1 MFKHTLIAAALAIT
15 TGTASADTLALWNF
29 NDSNLAADAG
39 AGTAAHV
46 GGTTTSGFN
55 SGGGSSDPVQP
66 GTGWSISTFAAQ
78 GTGDLTRGA
87 SFTVSTLG
95 FENIG
100 FSYDMRHS
108 NTAAGH
114 EVLQYSVDGTN
125 FVDLAT
131 FATNNN
137 GATQPLWFNGR
148 GADLSAVTAADNQAA
163 LTFRVVATFAPG
175 TGAYAASNTGA
186 SYNSTGGT
194 WRFDMVTV
202 SGTPLAAVPEPATTA
217 LLLAGLGA
225 VGWLAR
231 RRSA

>member
-15 TGTASADTLALWNF
+15 AGAANADTLALWNF
-29 NDSNLAADAG
+29 NDGNLVVDVG
-39 AGTAAHV
+39 AGTAGQV

-55 SGGGSSDPVQP
+55 SGGGSSDPTQP
-66 GTGWSISTFAAQ
+66 GVGWSISTFAAQ
-78 GTGDLTRGA
+78 GTGDKTRGA

-95 FENIG
+95 FENIS

-114 EVLQYSVDGTN
+114 EVLQYSVDGSN
-125 FVDLAT
+125 FADLAT
-131 FATNNN
+131 FETNNN
-137 GATQPLWFNGR
+137 GAAVALWFNGR
-148 GADLSAVTAADNQAA
+148 GADLSAVTAADNQAS
-163 LTFRVVATFAPG
+163 LTFRVMAAFAPG
-175 TGAYAASNTGA
+175 TGAYAASNTGG
-186 SYNSTGGT
+186 SYGTGGT

-202 SGTPLAAVPEPATTA
+202 SGTPIAAVPEPATTA